1 MAIRLTP
8 RLVVRSKIVP
18 ARIPDGLVVRERILA
33 RLSTEP
39 RFTLVAAMPGYG
51 KTVAI
56 RQWIDTIALPVA
68 WLSLDLL
75 DEDPMSF
82 WSDVLLALG
91 SVVPGVDDEP
101 SMLLAERGVTS
112 PLFLGALIAEL
123 ENRTDPILLVLDGL
137 ERSLD
142 RAILDGLAL
151 LVDRVG
157 HVLRLLVTTRADPA
171 LPLARWRSAGWFNE
185 LREADLRLTD
195 DEAEQVAARLELPVG
210 VPDDITALNRSVD
223 GWPIG
228 LHMALLSRQPATG
241 EQPRSGESVGSNRM
255 LADYLVAEVLDTLSE
270 QERDVALSLSVV
282 KWFDPDLCREL
293 VGPHAHD
300 AVRQL
305 LGRGVFLT
313 VVDPQVGAM
322 RFHALFRELMEIEL
336 SWRDPARRV
345 ELHRRAAMLWRARGD
360 LTAAYGH
367 LAAIDE
373 TDRAHELLVEPAFAL
388 VDRGDRT
395 ALDQFAQ
402 QLPAVRD
409 VDDANL
415 ALDLAIVAL
424 HAHGP
429 LPAHRWR
436 DRAADLIEAS
446 SHAGDRPDEAEGA
459 DLRLRLHDLTCAIAL
474 LDADLD
480 TALEGIETHGGLAA
494 KARNVKV
501 YNQRFPIVAA
511 RALLGARRM
520 DEADHWIQ
528 QAERITEP
536 DIVTAV
542 TVPTLR
548 AWHEWLFGRLERC
561 ATLIDTA
568 LAWIDEHHIDAHYLA
583 FDTFITGGWCR
594 LSTGDLAG
602 ATRLA
607 QRARHDADTLDC
619 AWNRL
624 QAGFLWARL
633 TFVMGDP
640 LATLRIVEDL
650 RSRITF
656 ETCRPYA
663 DRILGLEIEALAASG
678 RLADPGRLI
687 DALEPGP
694 RTQLLRARFGRAE
707 AEALLA
713 DRAAWP
719 VLERLQAELILSARD
734 RVPTPS
740 DELVALV
747 AECATSGW
755 VLPFLGSGT
764 LVEEAFPASA
774 LEELHPT
781 LARTLADVAPV
792 SYPTRPQGDGV
803 HLTKRERT
811 LLELLPTH
819 LSYAEMGERL
829 YLSVNTVKG
838 NLKTLYRKLDASTRT
853 EAVEAGH
860 RAGLL

>member
-18 ARIPDGLVVRERILA
+18 ARIPDALVVRQRLLA
-33 RLSTEP
+33 RLSTGAP
-39 RFTLVAAMPGYG
+39 FTLVAAMPGYG
-51 KTVAI
+51 KTVAV
-56 RQWIDTIALPVA
+56 RQWIDTIDGPVA

-82 WSDVLLALG
+82 WSDLLLALG
-91 SVVPGVDDEP
+91 SVLPGLDEEP

-112 PLFLGALIAEL
+112 RLFLGALIVEL
-123 ENRTDPILLVLDGL
+123 ERRKEPVLLVLDGL

-142 RAILDGLAL
+142 RTILDGLAL

-157 HVLRLLVTTRADPA
+157 HVLKLVVTSRTDPA
-171 LPLARWRSAGWFNE
+171 LPFARWRSAGWFNE
-185 LREADLRLTD
+185 LREEDLRLTD
-195 DEAEQVAARLELPVG
+195 DEAIEVADRLELPAG
-210 VPDDITALNRSVD
+210 DPEDIVALNRSVD

-228 LHMALLSRQPATG
+228 LHMALLSRQPAAG
-241 EQPRSGESVGSNRM
+241 DQPRSGEAVGSNRI

-322 RFHALFRELMEIEL
+322 RFHAVFRELMEMEL

-345 ELHRRAAMLWRARGD
+345 DLHRRAAMLWRARGD

-367 LAAIDE
+367 LSAIDE
-373 TDRAHELLVEPAFAL
+373 TDRAHELLVEPALEL

-402 QLPAVRD
+402 QLPSVRD
-409 VDDANL
+409 VDDVNL

-424 HAHGP
+424 HTHGP
-429 LPAHRWR
+429 LAAHRWC
-436 DRAADLIEAS
+436 DRAAALIDQAAATAE
-446 SHAGDRPDEAEGA
+446 RPDDPEGD

-480 TALEGIETHGGLAA
+480 TVLDAIETRGGLAA
-494 KARNVKV
+494 KARNVHV
-501 YNQRFPIVAA
+501 FNRRFPIVAA
-511 RALLGARRM
+511 RALLAARRM
-520 DEADHWIQ
+520 DDADHWIQ
-528 QAERITEP
+528 LAERITGP

-548 AWHEWLFGRLERC
+548 AWHEWLFGRLDRGT
-561 ATLIDTA
+561 ALIDGA
-568 LAWIDEHHIDAHYLA
+568 LAWIDDHHIEAHYLA

-602 ATRLA
+602 AARLA
-607 QRARHDADTLDC
+607 QRARHDADALDC

-624 QAGFLWARL
+624 QAGFLSARL
-633 TFVMGDP
+633 AFVMGDP

-650 RSRITF
+650 RSRIRF
-656 ETCRPYA
+656 DTCRPYA
-663 DRILGLEIEALAASG
+663 DRILGLEIEALAASQ
-678 RLADPGRLI
+678 RLDAAAGL

-694 RTQLLRARFGRAE
+694 RTQLLRARFGHAA

-713 DRAAWP
+713 DRASWP
-719 VLERLQAELILSARD
+719 VLERLQAELIISARG
-734 RVPTPS
+734 RGVSPS

-747 AECATSGW
+747 EECATSGW

-764 LVEEAFPASA
+764 LIEEAFPSST
-774 LEELHPT
+774 LEELHPQ

-792 SYPTRPQGDGV
+792 SYPSRPDGNGV
-803 HLTKRERT
+803 RLTGRERT

-853 EAVEAGH
+853 EAVAAGQ
-860 RAGLL
+860 RAGFL